1 MHSCPALLQEAAVLA
16 LAALCS
22 EYYALETGE
31 ADPARQGEWA
41 AGASIRKWACRVWVS
56 ERCLLLQVDRV
67 WEGGARAGS

>member
-1 MHSCPALLQEAAVLA
+1 MHSRPALLQEAAVLA

-41 AGASIRKWACRVWVS
+41 CRVWVS